1 MNRSWWT
8 KIASII
14 YEIQKSWFWKKVNN
28 WWWSVFVLLFCL
40 SICTGE
46 QSNETAIVS
55 MFMSILNPYVSTMLC
70 HWKPLK
76 SIKWRSQPF
85 VWTFICIRGEEHRNK
100 KWNMMVICS
109 SSPPFFVVV
118 TNFEALCF
126 HRNLPRRDDEVC
138 YSPAGFFSSKMK
150 TNWRLFS
157 FPIPPEK
164 AAMNSFVSGIH

>member
-1 MNRSWWT
+1 MMNQNCVHNLRNS
-8 KIASII
+8 KELILKESEQLMMICFC
-14 YEIQKSWFWKKVNN
+14 S
-28 WWWSVFVLLFCL
+28 SLLFVNL
-40 SICTGE
+40 YRRAE
-46 QSNETAIVS
+46 QRNCNCFHV
-55 MFMSILNPYVSTMLC
+55 YVN
-70 HWKPLK
+70 
-76 SIKWRSQPF
+76 SQPLCF
-85 VWTFICIRGEEHRNK
+85 HHAVPLETIEKYQMTFTTFCLNFYLHSWRGTQEQKVEHDGDLLL
-100 KWNMMVICS
+100 VAS
-109 SSPPFFVVV
+109 FFFVVV